1 MGKDAAEKCGGRLWK
16 TCYHPLMDLWHEFHG
31 PNAGYVL
38 ELYEKFQKNPN
49 SVDAATRAA
58 FEHWRPPDVIDV
70 PVSGDGH
77 VSTSITGAPEL
88 LLPATEKLTGAINLA
103 TAIREYGHLA
113 ANIDPLGLANPP
125 GDPDLQP
132 SAHGIRESDLAS
144 LPASLIGGPAAD
156 GATNAHE
163 AIDRLRQIYSST
175 IGYDYDH
182 MRLPEERA
190 WLREAAES
198 RRFRPPNDPLDPAVL
213 MRQLTKVE
221 ALEHFLHRIFPGKT
235 RFSVEGLDMMVPML
249 DIMLGES
256 AQADIYNI
264 LIGMAHR
271 GRLNVLAHIL
281 SKPYAEIFQEFRDTV
296 GEEHGA
302 REYLGWTG
310 DVKYHAGAI
319 RSMNEGSPVNL
330 VVSMAPNPSHL
341 EHVNP
346 VVMGMARAAGTRVE
360 KPGRP
365 AFDAH
370 EVLPILIHGD
380 ASFPGQG
387 IVAETLN
394 LQRLRGYRIGGAIH
408 IIANNQVGFT
418 TSQWE
423 GRSTLYASDLAKGF
437 KVPIVHVNA
446 DDPEAC
452 VEVARLACAYREK
465 FQTDFVIDLVG
476 YRRYGHNEG
485 DEPRFTQPRM
495 YAKID
500 EHPTVRKLWA
510 ADLERRGLLEPGRGE
525 QMLQE
530 QLDVFNEI
538 FQELPDEPAA
548 TLEPQ
553 LPPPP
558 GGAARTARTS
568 VPTDLLVELNE
579 ALLALPNGFHLNKK
593 LARTLERRREASADP
608 DAIAVDWA
616 TAEALAMATILVDGT
631 AIRLTGEDV
640 ERGTFSQR
648 HALLRDESTG
658 SIYVPLQNIPHAQAA
673 FEVRNSPLSEAA
685 TIGFEYGYTVQCPD
699 RLVIWEAQYGDFANT
714 AQAVIDEFVVS
725 GNAKWEQTS
734 SLVLLL
740 PHGHEGQGPDH
751 STGRPERFL
760 QLAAET
766 NIRIANA
773 TTAAQYFHLLRRQAA
788 LLKTDPLP
796 LVVLTPKS
804 LLRNPKVYS
813 SLRELAEGSW
823 LPAIDDAQAMQNSA
837 AVRRIILCSGKIYID
852 MISDPRRKE
861 RADIALVRVEQLY
874 PLPTDEIAA
883 IIAGYPN
890 AAEVVWL
897 QEEPANAGGWDS
909 ISQRLQRLLDGRL
922 PLILVSRPRRA
933 SPAEGSM
940 SMHMMHQTTLLDR
953 AYELPQEVMN

>member
-1 MGKDAAEKCGGRLWK
+1 
-16 TCYHPLMDLWHEFHG
+16 MDIWREFHG
-31 PNAGYVL
+31 PNAGYIL
-38 ELYEKFQKNPN
+38 ELYERYQANPD

-58 FEHWRPPDVIDV
+58 FEQWRPPDDAN
-70 PVSGDGH
+70 GH
-77 VSTSITGAPEL
+77 VPAQIAAPEGPA
-88 LLPATEKLTGAINLA
+88 PATEKLTGAVNLA

-125 GDPDLQP
+125 GDPALHP
-132 SAHGIRESDLAS
+132 SAHGVTEADLDE
-144 LPASLIGGPAAD
+144 LPASLIGGPAAE
-156 GATNAHE
+156 GAANARE
-163 AIDRLRQIYSST
+163 AIERLRQIYSST

-182 MRLPEERA
+182 MRLPDERA
-190 WLREAAES
+190 WLREAAET
-198 RRFRPPNDPLDPAVL
+198 RRFRPPNDPLDPSVL
-213 MRQLTKVE
+213 LRQLTKTE
-221 ALEHFLHRIFPGKT
+221 AFEHFLHRIFPGKT

-256 AQADIYNI
+256 AEAGIYNI

-281 SKPYAEIFQEFRDTV
+281 NKSYAEILQEFRDTG

-319 RSMNEGSPVNL
+319 RSMNDGSPVDL
-330 VVSMAPNPSHL
+330 VLTMAPNPSHL

-346 VVMGMARAAGTRVE
+346 VVMGMARAAGTRVD

-365 AFDAH
+365 FFDPH
-370 EVLPILIHGD
+370 EVLPVLIHGD

-387 IVAETLN
+387 IVAETFN

-452 VEVARLACAYREK
+452 VEVARLACAYRER
-465 FQTDFVIDLVG
+465 FHTDFVIDLVG

-485 DEPRFTQPRM
+485 DEPRFTQPQM
-495 YAKID
+495 YERID

-510 ADLERRGLLEPGRGE
+510 ATLEKRGDIKPGRGDE
-525 QMLQE
+525 LLQQ
-530 QLDVFNEI
+530 QLDELNDI
-538 FQELPDEPAA
+538 YQGLPDGPAA
-548 TLEPQ
+548 ALEPQ

-558 GGAARTARTS
+558 GGAARHTKTQVAAEK
-568 VPTDLLVELNE
+568 LIEMNA
-579 ALLALPNGFHLNKK
+579 ALLALPNGFQINKK
-593 LARTLERRREASADP
+593 LARTLERRRDIFDDP
-608 DAIAVDWA
+608 DAAAVDWA
-616 TAEALAMATILVDGT
+616 TAEALAMATILAEGT
-631 AIRLTGEDV
+631 PIRITGEDV

-648 HALLRDESTG
+648 HALLRDENTG
-658 SIYVPLQNIPHAQAA
+658 AVHIPLQHLPQAQAA

-685 TIGFEYGYTVQCPD
+685 TIGFEYGYTVQSPE
-699 RLVIWEAQYGDFANT
+699 RLVIWEAQYGDFINT
-714 AQAVIDEFVVS
+714 AQAIIDEFVVS

-751 STGRPERFL
+751 STGRLERFL

-766 NIRIANA
+766 NVRIANA

-788 LLKTDPLP
+788 LLVTDPLP
-796 LVVLTPKS
+796 LIVLTPKS

-813 SLRELAEGSW
+813 SLRDLAEGSW
-823 LPAIDDAQAMQNSA
+823 QPAIDDPQAANDRA
-837 AVRRIILCSGKIYID
+837 VVRRIMLCSGKIYVD
-852 MISDPRRKE
+852 MISDPRRAE
-861 RADIALVRVEQLY
+861 RDDIALVRVEQLY
-874 PLPTDEIAA
+874 PLPTDEIAE

-890 AAEVVWL
+890 ATEVVWL

-909 ISQRLQRLLDGRL
+909 ISQRLQRLLGDKL
-922 PLILVSRPRRA
+922 PLRLIARPRRA

-940 SMHMMHQTTLLDR
+940 SMHAMHQATLLDR
-953 AYELPQEVMN
+953 AYEVPEEVTNE